1 MKNAWKYAKKGLAVA
16 ALLYLGGSFIN
27 GLSIGTDSFASGYET
42 ARGIAAMVLTGLG
55 FGLPA
60 IVYDTEL
67 PTWAQKLIHMSVG
80 CTVLVGAGLLAGRLR
95 PERGLV
101 PFLVTLGVQLALAFS
116 IWGYSFHRAK
126 KLAQAM
132 NKQLRA
138 KQV

>member
-16 ALLYLGGSFIN
+16 ALLYLGSGFIN
-27 GLSIGTDSFASGYET
+27 GLSVGADSFASGYET

-67 PTWAQKLIHMSVG
+67 PKWAKTLIHMGVG
-80 CTVLVGAGLLAGRLR
+80 CTVLVGAGLLAGWLR
-95 PERGLV
+95 SERGLV
-101 PFLVTLGVQLALAFS
+101 PFLVTLGVQIALAFS
-116 IWGYSFHRAK
+116 IWGYSLHRAK